1 MSSGKHL
8 LTSSVHF
15 LGFPCWLS
23 AKESTCQ
30 CRRHGFDPWV
40 RKIPWRRK
48 WQLTPVFLPRKSHE
62 QRSLAGYSPWGSK
75 RVGRDLA
82 TKQPPFGKNGCRIHM
97 IFLYYFLQLDIN
109 LQCSQ
114 NKKFNWIHHLTIFK
128 CVFFFKALKERTL
141 AFALW
146 QFLALVEGLCPSS
159 FQ

>member
-1 MSSGKHL
+1 MLFICMSSGKHL

-62 QRSLAGYSPWGSK
+62 QRSLAGYSPWGCK
-75 RVGRDLA
+75 IVRHKLT
-82 TKQPPFGKNGCRIHM
+82 TKQQEFLIHFLIQLFIFSHCIVWAVYIFWILTPVYHLQ
-97 IFLYYFLQLDIN
+97 IFLPIQLVIFSFC
-109 LQCSQ
+109 QW
-114 NKKFNWIHHLTIFK
+114 FHL
-128 CVFFFKALKERTL
+128 
-141 AFALW
+141 
-146 QFLALVEGLCPSS
+146 LCKS
-159 FQ
+159 F